1 MLPAPARAALR
12 NRVARLCVSD
22 SLVVKRKSCKVKGK
36 VSYRCVMA
44 LAGTRLISR
53 LRARGVRCSVCNHTQ
68 QVCVATQ
75 HTSTDIQLQTTH
87 GGAARE
93 PSGQVGSAQVNR
105 VTRVRVVWGGGV
117 GVCACVVKV

>member
-1 MLPAPARAALR
+1 
-12 NRVARLCVSD
+12 
-22 SLVVKRKSCKVKGK
+22 
-36 VSYRCVMA
+36 MA
-44 LAGTRLISR
+44 LAGARLISR

-105 VTRVRVVWGGGV
+105 FTRVRVVWGGGV
-117 GVCACVVKV
+117 GVCACVVSVSGGREASRFQIGCGGAGRITGASDERHSHGAALTRGVQLGA

>member
-1 MLPAPARAALR
+1 M
-12 NRVARLCVSD
+12 SD

-117 GVCACVVKV
+117 GVCCKSVSGWKRSE